1 MLIHGVAADSSNGPR
16 GEISGIPH
24 ARQKAYPNE
33 ESGLVRRASNGTTT
47 SRSASASS
55 VSPCTTTVTSVL
67 GQHLDATKGECQTV
81 TIVSTPEVKSTS
93 MTSTETSLKPT
104 TSAILTSS

>member
-1 MLIHGVAADSSNGPR
+1 MEWRPTVQMVLEVRFRYSTCIA
-16 GEISGIPH
+16 
-24 ARQKAYPNE
+24 KAYLNE
-33 ESGLVRRASNGTTT
+33 ESGLVRRASNETTT